1 MATKKSTWSVTKIIG
16 FTAWLAVL
24 LIAIALCLG
33 QFIPVLG
40 VLAQIA
46 QALAYV
52 VAACVGFFYANSRG
66 GSKRTAYLICWAIG
80 ALVILV
86 VFVLGLVL

>member
-1 MATKKSTWSVTKIIG
+1 MASSKWTATKVIG
-16 FTAWLAVL
+16 FMAWLAVL

-33 QFIPVLG
+33 QFIPVLS
-40 VLAQIA
+40 VLAKIA

>member
-1 MATKKSTWSVTKIIG
+1 MASTKWTATKIIG

-33 QFIPVLG
+33 QFIPVLN
-40 VLAQIA
+40 VLAKIA
-46 QALAYV
+46 EALAYV
-52 VAACVGFFYANSRG
+52 VAACVAFFYANSRA
-66 GSKRTAYLICWAIG
+66 GSKRTAYLIFWAIG
-80 ALVILV
+80 TLVILV